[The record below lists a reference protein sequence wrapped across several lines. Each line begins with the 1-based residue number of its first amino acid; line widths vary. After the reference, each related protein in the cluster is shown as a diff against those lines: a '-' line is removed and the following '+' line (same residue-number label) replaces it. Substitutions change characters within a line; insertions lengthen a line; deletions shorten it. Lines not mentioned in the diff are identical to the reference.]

1 MELVNSEDAVDFE
14 DRGADFFEGD
24 IRRNALEQDEG
35 CAADC
40 ETGVRNEVLC

>member
-1 MELVNSEDAVDFE
+1 MELVDSEDTIDLQ

-35 CAADC
+35 RAADC
-40 ETGVRNEVLC
+40 ETGVRN

>member
-1 MELVNSEDAVDFE
+1 MELVNTKDPIDFE

-24 IRRNALEQDEG
+24 IRRDALEQDEG

-40 ETGVRNEVLC
+40 ETRVRD